1 MAYVRQ
7 LSKVS
12 FYSSIFLST
21 PYFRFKVLLLLL
33 VRVGIFQKVNI
44 VKRSTATCD
53 ALDIADS
60 CSPIY

>member
-12 FYSSIFLST
+12 FYSSI
-21 PYFRFKVLLLLL
+21 
-33 VRVGIFQKVNI
+33 VNI
-44 VKRSTATCD
+44 VKRSTATYD
-53 ALDIADS
+53 ALAIADS